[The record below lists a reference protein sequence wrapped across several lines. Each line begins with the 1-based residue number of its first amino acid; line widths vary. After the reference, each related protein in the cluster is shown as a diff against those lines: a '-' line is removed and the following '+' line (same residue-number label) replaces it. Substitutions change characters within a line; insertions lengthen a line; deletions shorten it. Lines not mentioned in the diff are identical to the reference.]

1 MFMKR
6 FFTFLA
12 VALISVTMT
21 GCYDDSDLWGEI
33 DDLKEQVQAN
43 SEDIAT
49 LSSLIDAL
57 NKGKVITGTE
67 QTENGYKLMF
77 SDGSSL
83 EIKKRSSIANLV
95 AMRQRFAI
103 T

>member
-1 MFMKR
+1 MKR

-12 VALISVTMT
+12 VALMSVTLT

-33 DDLKEQVQAN
+33 DNLKDQVQAN

-83 EIKKRSSIANLV
+83 EIKNGANGADGADGDSFFVSI
-95 AMRQRFAI
+95 
-103 T
+103 